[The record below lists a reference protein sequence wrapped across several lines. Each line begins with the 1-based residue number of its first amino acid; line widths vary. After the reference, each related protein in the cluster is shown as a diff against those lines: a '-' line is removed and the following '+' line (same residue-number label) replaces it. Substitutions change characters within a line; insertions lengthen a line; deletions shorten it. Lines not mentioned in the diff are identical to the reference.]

1 MMKNMKRHTKPVISI
16 VLALVLIVST
26 VAVGIIATNAAYLN
40 GKPKSAEAANAEA
53 DVADA
58 NAVGAKADD
67 TASVGAKAP
76 EAVGAN
82 AGESVGKN
90 IDACGSE
97 NYCIYFQ
104 SKNGSN
110 FDIEYYNA
118 YNVEITVT
126 VADLKLDG
134 NDLKFKV
141 KKTEGGDVWYGNN
154 NIVIAPGAD
163 TVLADHNE
171 NGGYFQ
177 NAKNY
182 TSIKFKVARDGNN
195 LKMYWV
201 SGVSTSYTISYNDPA
216 NGSFTTNPTSANSG
230 SEVTFV
236 AMPNTGYEIDTVTVM
251 NGSTAVSTTKTGNT
265 YKFTMP
271 SANVNVTASFKKA
284 KYDITA
290 NATEC
295 TVAGFTSPAEYG
307 STVNFTVTP
316 HANYA
321 LKTLTVKQGTTTISV
336 TDNGGSYSFTM
347 PAGAVTI
354 TATCATT
361 SGAVDVYFK
370 SATAWV
376 YHPFITVNDGAEKE
390 MTFDSL
396 LQNGPKASVVKPK
409 SDTGSLRYA
418 WYKVSLTGVDTS
430 KPVTIKIRGKD
441 TYMEAEGTFNI
452 GAGSQVYLACDNL
465 MEGSTLVDLSSQ
477 TLAVK
482 DFYDTPLHM
491 VATAAEIA
499 KING

>member
-1 MMKNMKRHTKPVISI
+1 MKTKIKRHSRSVVSV
-16 VLALVLIVST
+16 VLAVCMLLSC
-26 VAVGIIATNAAYLN
+26 VAVGIIATNAAYIGGN
-40 GKPKSAEAANAEA
+40 PKTAENMKANTA
-53 DVADA
+53 DVA
-58 NAVGAKADD
+58 NSADK
-67 TASVGAKAP
+67 TENEAVGAKAP

-82 AGESVGKN
+82 ADSEKVGTTGWYVK
-90 IDACGSE
+90 D
-97 NYCIYFQ
+97 
-104 SKNGSN
+104 KNGSVLGDN
-110 FDIEYYNA
+110 IHDKDF
-118 YNVEITVT
+118 TFSVT
-126 VADLKLDG
+126 STMLTG
-134 NDLKFKV
+134 NDVYIKITDENG
-141 KKTEGGDVWYGNN
+141 KKYGNN
-154 NIVIAPGAD
+154 NSV
-163 TVLADHNE
+163 
-171 NGGYFQ
+171 GYGKTITAQ
-177 NAKNY
+177 ESDNHCVKLTNAKNY
-182 TSIKFKVARDGNN
+182 SSITLHIKYNGSTGNN
-195 LKMYWV
+195 TCSVYWK
-201 SGVSTSYTISYNDPA
+201 SGVSTSYTISYNNPA
-216 NGSFTTNPTSANSG
+216 NGSFTTKPTSANSG
-230 SEVTFV
+230 DTVTFV
-236 AMPNTGYEIDTVTVM
+236 TKPDTGYETDTVTVK

-295 TVAGFTSPAEYG
+295 TVAGFTSQAEYG